1 MNKEKQELI
10 KSKLN
15 NGKGNDHFSPS
26 QLTNKPI
33 AWWMIKYLVSSQDD
47 RRKSLANYKMHYG
60 NLVGNTSQRLI
71 SKYIFKGAEREEI
84 KDRVYDTIYEHELK
98 QINRNK
104 PRDEKDKECRT
115 YMLEYAHLT
124 IKQILKAVKKIFG
137 DDGIQSERYVY
148 DQPDDLFLDIIG
160 RVDFESKNAVAE
172 LKSKPPYFRVLKTG
186 LKGYTQKLPIEP
198 QLDHIA
204 QLSFYWHCCKRK
216 PFLFYVNEEDYKIF
230 DEFTDEYLEHCYQTY
245 IVKKAKTIQKL
256 LEVSQGDASVMAAYV
271 DHPDMKHYLFSDL
284 TEHQQEQ
291 VNKLWGI

>member
-137 DDGIQSERYVY
+137 DDSIQSERYVY

-160 RVDFESKNAVAE
+160 RVDFESKNAIAE

-284 TEHQQEQ
+284 TEHQKQQ
-291 VNKLWGI
+291 TNKLWGI

>member
-137 DDGIQSERYVY
+137 DDSIQSERYVY

>member
-98 QINRNK
+98 QINKNK

-137 DDGIQSERYVY
+137 DDSIQSERYVY

>member
-1 MNKEKQELI
+1 MNKEKQELL

-15 NGKGNDHFSPS
+15 NGQGNDHFSPS
-26 QLTNKPI
+26 QLTTKPI
-33 AWWMIKYLVSSQDD
+33 SWWMIKYLVSSQDD

-84 KDRVYDTIYEHELK
+84 KDRVYDKIYNHELK
-98 QINRNK
+98 QINKNK
-104 PRDEKDKECRT
+104 PKDEKDKECRT

-137 DDGIQSERYVY
+137 DDSIQSERYVY

>member
-1 MNKEKQELI
+1 MNKEKQELL

-15 NGKGNDHFSPS
+15 NGQGNDHFSPS
-26 QLTNKPI
+26 QLTTKPI
-33 AWWMIKYLVSSQDD
+33 SWWMIKYLVSSQDD

-98 QINRNK
+98 QINKNK

-137 DDGIQSERYVY
+137 DDSIQSERYVY

-186 LKGYTQKLPIEP
+186 LKGYTQKLPTEP

>member
-98 QINRNK
+98 QINKNK

-137 DDGIQSERYVY
+137 DDSIQSERYVY

-160 RVDFESKNAVAE
+160 RVDFESKNAIAE

-284 TEHQQEQ
+284 TEHQKQQ
-291 VNKLWGI
+291 TNKLWGI

>member
-33 AWWMIKYLVSSQDD
+33 AWWIIKYLVSSQDD

-84 KDRVYDTIYEHELK
+84 KDRVYDKIYNHELK
-98 QINRNK
+98 QINKNK

-137 DDGIQSERYVY
+137 DDSIQSERYVY

-160 RVDFESKNAVAE
+160 RVDFESKNAIAE

-204 QLSFYWHCCKRK
+204 QLSFYWHCSKRK

-284 TEHQQEQ
+284 TEHQKQQ
-291 VNKLWGI
+291 TNKLWGI

>member
-1 MNKEKQELI
+1 
-10 KSKLN
+10 
-15 NGKGNDHFSPS
+15 
-26 QLTNKPI
+26 
-33 AWWMIKYLVSSQDD
+33 
-47 RRKSLANYKMHYG
+47 
-60 NLVGNTSQRLI
+60 
-71 SKYIFKGAEREEI
+71 
-84 KDRVYDTIYEHELK
+84 
-98 QINRNK
+98 
-104 PRDEKDKECRT
+104 
-115 YMLEYAHLT
+115 MLEYAHLT

-137 DDGIQSERYVY
+137 DDSIQSERYVY

-186 LKGYTQKLPIEP
+186 LKGYTQKLPTEP
-198 QLDHIA
+198 QMDHIA

>member
-1 MNKEKQELI
+1 MQLKNLI

-15 NGKGNDHFSPS
+15 NGQGNDHFSPS

-98 QINRNK
+98 QINKNK

-137 DDGIQSERYVY
+137 DDSIQSERYVY

-160 RVDFESKNAVAE
+160 RVDFESKNAIAE

>member
-1 MNKEKQELI
+1 MNKEKQELL

-15 NGKGNDHFSPS
+15 NGQGNDHFSPS

-33 AWWMIKYLVSSQDD
+33 AWWIIKYLVSSQDD

-84 KDRVYDTIYEHELK
+84 KDRVYDKIYNHELK
-98 QINRNK
+98 QINKNK

-137 DDGIQSERYVY
+137 DDSIQSERYVY

-160 RVDFESKNAVAE
+160 RVDFESKNAIAE

-204 QLSFYWHCCKRK
+204 QLSFYWHCSKRK

-256 LEVSQGDASVMAAYV
+256 LEVSQGDASVMATYV

-284 TEHQQEQ
+284 TEHQKQQ
-291 VNKLWGI
+291 TNKLWGI

>member
-15 NGKGNDHFSPS
+15 NGQGNDHFSPS
-26 QLTNKPI
+26 QLTTKPI
-33 AWWMIKYLVSSQDD
+33 SWWMIKYLVSSQDD

-98 QINRNK
+98 QINKNK

-137 DDGIQSERYVY
+137 DDSIQSERYVY

>member
-33 AWWMIKYLVSSQDD
+33 AWWIIKYLVSSQDD

-84 KDRVYDTIYEHELK
+84 KDRVYDKIYNHELK
-98 QINRNK
+98 QINKNK

-137 DDGIQSERYVY
+137 DDSIQSERYVY

-160 RVDFESKNAVAE
+160 RVDFESKNAIAE

-204 QLSFYWHCCKRK
+204 QLSFYWHCSKRK

-256 LEVSQGDASVMAAYV
+256 LEVSQGDASVMATYV

-284 TEHQQEQ
+284 TEHQKQQ
-291 VNKLWGI
+291 TNKLWGI

>member
-137 DDGIQSERYVY
+137 DDSTQSERYVY

>member
-1 MNKEKQELI
+1 MNKEKQELL

-15 NGKGNDHFSPS
+15 NGQGNDHFSPS
-26 QLTNKPI
+26 QLTTKPI
-33 AWWMIKYLVSSQDD
+33 SWWMIKYLVSSQDD

-84 KDRVYDTIYEHELK
+84 KDRVYDKIYNHELK
-98 QINRNK
+98 QINKNK
-104 PRDEKDKECRT
+104 PRDKKDEECRT

-137 DDGIQSERYVY
+137 DDSIQSERYVY

-198 QLDHIA
+198 QMDHIA

-284 TEHQQEQ
+284 TEHQKQQ
-291 VNKLWGI
+291 TNKLWGI